1 MWGKLQFGHGFAL
14 FRCAFLTL
22 LVIALGSLAES
33 QSAEIEKTFH
43 DGNEAMRKGDLQSA
57 AEDFARVTAA
67 MPRFAEAHFNL
78 GLVQLQQGH
87 LNDAISS
94 FHQSLSLKPSLR
106 GANLFLGIAEY
117 RNNDYPDAIAAIK
130 RETATDPKNA
140 KAWMWLGVTQLATGD
155 ADAAS
160 VTLDKA
166 AALSPDDVDILY
178 HRGRAH
184 ILVSKESYERMYKAD
199 PNSWRVHQVLAQS
212 FVEQDRLDEAV
223 HECQEALRRKSDEPG
238 LHEELGDVYL
248 KQNHLAEAEAE
259 FKNELNIDP
268 QSLTSAYKLAVVSLE
283 RSKPEVASQ
292 LLEDLLRRDVHSAD
306 AHYQLG
312 RAQAQLGN
320 VDEAVKHFTMAVK
333 ESKQSG
339 AEDSDTL
346 RQSYYQLA
354 QLYRRQQKTE
364 ESKAALEN
372 FMRLKQQADAQQAQR
387 LQDKL
392 KRSAQMQETTQ

>member
-1 MWGKLQFGHGFAL
+1 MWGNVQYGHRFTLPRWAS
-14 FRCAFLTL
+14 LTL
-22 LVIALGSLAES
+22 LVLALGSLARP
-33 QSAEIEKTFH
+33 QSGEVEKTFNE
-43 DGNEAMRKGDLQSA
+43 GNEAMRNGDLQTA
-57 AEDFARVTAA
+57 AADFARVTAA
-67 MPRFAEAHFNL
+67 MPRFAEGHFNL
-78 GLVQLQQGH
+78 GLALLQQGH
-87 LNDAISS
+87 LNDAVSS
-94 FHQSLSLKPSLR
+94 FRRSLRLKPTLR

-117 RNNDYPDAIAAIK
+117 RNNNYPDAIAAIK
-130 RETATDPKNA
+130 HETATDPKNA
-140 KAWMWLGVTQLATGD
+140 KAWMWLGVAQLAAGD

-160 VTLDKA
+160 MTLDKA

-212 FVEQDRLDEAV
+212 FVEQDRLDEAI
-223 HECQEALRRKSDEPG
+223 HECQEALRLKSDEPG

-248 KQNHLAEAEAE
+248 KQNHLAEAETE

-268 QSLTSAYKLAVVSLE
+268 QSLTAAYKLAVVSLE
-283 RSKPEVASQ
+283 RSKPDVASQ
-292 LLEDLLRRDVHSAD
+292 LLEDLLRREVHSAD

-320 VDEAVKHFTMAVK
+320 VDEAIKHFSMAVK
-333 ESKQSG
+333 ESKDSG
-339 AEDSDTL
+339 TEDSDTL

-392 KRSAQMQETTQ
+392 KRSAQMQDATQ

>member
-1 MWGKLQFGHGFAL
+1 MWQHSIRRAVLVFAL
-14 FRCAFLTL
+14 
-22 LVIALGSLAES
+22 V
-33 QSAEIEKTFH
+33 SAGAAQTGEVEKTFNE
-43 DGNEAMRKGDLQSA
+43 GNQAMRNGELDTA
-57 AEDFARVTAA
+57 AADFGRVTDA

-78 GLVQLQQGH
+78 GLVRLQQGH
-87 LNDAISS
+87 LDDAVAS
-94 FHQSLSLKPSLR
+94 FRRSLNLKPALR

-117 RNNDYPDAIAAIK
+117 RNNDYPDAIAAIQ

-140 KAWMWLGVTQLATGD
+140 KAWMWLGVAQLAAGE

-160 VTLDKA
+160 MTLDKA

-184 ILVSKESYERMYKAD
+184 ILVSKESYERMYKTD

-212 FVEQDRLDEAV
+212 FVEQDRLDEAI
-223 HECQEALRRKSDEPG
+223 HECQEALRLKSDEPG

-248 KQNHLAEAEAE
+248 KQNHLAEAETE
-259 FKNELNIDP
+259 FKNELSVDP
-268 QSLTSAYKLAVVSLE
+268 QSLTAAYKLAVVSLE
-283 RSKPEVASQ
+283 RSKPEVAVH
-292 LLEDLLRRDVHSAD
+292 LLEELLRRNAHSAD

-320 VDEAVKHFTMAVK
+320 IDEAVSHFSMAVK
-333 ESKQSG
+333 ESKDTGQN
-339 AEDSDTL
+339 DSDTL

-354 QLYRRQQKTE
+354 QLYRRQQKPE

-372 FMRLKQQADAQQAQR
+372 FMRLKQQADVQQAQR

-392 KRSAQMQETTQ
+392 KRSAQMQDTTQ